1 MRGISMLNLDSETI
15 IIKCPHCSI
24 KYEETISRLKY
35 EPKLAC
41 PHCDNYVGVNLLELH
56 IALESVQK
64 SCDAFLKRIM
74 REPNRKRLP

>member
-1 MRGISMLNLDSETI
+1 MSMLLNLDSETI
-15 IIKCPHCSI
+15 VIKCPHCSI

-41 PHCDNYVGVNLLELH
+41 PHCDNFVGVNLLELH

-64 SCDAFLKRIM
+64 SSDALLNRIM